1 MKFKSTLLAA
11 VTAGSLITV
20 GSLFAGDVTPSALDV
35 RIAQVRTT
43 LTSTRLI
50 EAPDKA
56 ARLVWQAPAKL
67 RGEVAKAA
75 IEAALTKHPT
85 AVYATVKAVMT
96 VAPEHVSSI
105 MEGVIAVAP
114 SNVRTALKAVSEVNE
129 DGLLAAVQVV
139 NDKAPAQAQVAQSF
153 AARRQ
158 GNAKLAAGLFSSNG
172 ATSSSSTTVVTL
184 PPPRVANNYQ
194 F

>member
-1 MKFKSTLLAA
+1 MKFKTAILATVA
-11 VTAGSLITV
+11 AGSLATV
-20 GSLFAGDVTPSALDV
+20 GSLFAGDVTPSSVDA
-35 RIAQVRTT
+35 RIAEVRTS

-56 ARLVWQAPAKL
+56 ARLVWQTPAKL
-67 RGEVAKAA
+67 RGDVAKAA
-75 IEAALTKHPT
+75 VEAALTKHPT

-105 MEGVIAVAP
+105 MEGVIATAP
-114 SNVRTALKAVSEVNE
+114 NSVRTALKAISEVN
-129 DGLLAAVQVV
+129 DDALLAAVQVV

-158 GNAKLAAGLFSSNG
+158 GNAKLAAGLFSNNG
-172 ATSSSSTTVVTL
+172 ASSSSSTIVVTL
-184 PPPRVANNYQ
+184 PPPRVANSYQ